1 MRKQIDLSPRAFTL
15 VELLVVIGII
25 AVLIGILLP
34 ALGRARSQAKL
45 VACQSNLRSIGQ
57 GIAIYV
63 VNNKGVLPIG
73 DWYTGADFNPF
84 TGVQMTA
91 NDGNRAT
98 RWPLLV
104 QAALSTKYGASFND
118 SAQSGADV
126 SKIRDVFTCPDAP
139 NDGNKRTGVSGGA
152 ITYQSHPL
160 LMPDINGNKT
170 FYNPPAY
177 TKPYRIAKVKRST
190 EVGLI
195 WDCPIYYDSALAM
208 WHPRYD
214 GAVSQWIDGGGWWRP
229 PYLLD
234 EYSKAPGVDP
244 NASIDMTVLGY
255 NSTTTKPFTNKD
267 VEVNALNIR
276 FRHTKDTVANVLMVD
291 GSVQSFH
298 YNPRKPSNDR
308 NVTDFKHKNL
318 YVNRP

>member
-1 MRKQIDLSPRAFTL
+1 MRKRIDSLRAFTL

-25 AVLIGILLP
+25 AVLISILLP

-73 DWYTGADFNPF
+73 DWYTGADFNPV

-91 NDGNRAT
+91 NDANRAT

-104 QAALSTKYGASFND
+104 QAALSTKYGASFVD
-118 SAQSGADV
+118 SAVSGGDV
-126 SKIRDVFTCPDAP
+126 SKLRELFTCPEAP
-139 NDGNKRTGVSGGA
+139 NDNNKRTGVSGGA

-160 LMPDINGNKT
+160 LMPDINGLKVSYT
-170 FYNPPAY
+170 PQSL
-177 TKPYRIAKVKRST
+177 TKPYRIAKIKRST

-195 WDCPIYYDSALAM
+195 WDCPIYYDSTVNM

-214 GAVSQWIDGGGWWRP
+214 GAASTWIDNGAWWRP
-229 PYLLD
+229 PYMLD
-234 EYSKAPGVDP
+234 EYNRAPGVDP

-255 NSTTTKPFTNKD
+255 QPNTTKPFTNKD
-267 VEVNALNIR
+267 VEQNALNIR
-276 FRHTKDTVANVLMVD
+276 FRHTKETVANVLMVD

-298 YNPRKPSNDR
+298 YDPRKPSNDK
-308 NVTDFKHKNL
+308 NVSDFRKKNL